1 MSKYEEE
8 LEQQLNE
15 LQDRLTTA
23 ERLLEYLYPVWET
36 QKDLVNDGSL
46 LWMLR
51 IGFVNFIRIQQQD
64 RSVPLDE
71 AQLFDVTYLYI
82 DKKETVGK
90 MKLDDLKKDHMEKF
104 MLGMINSYVKRKEY
118 EDGVH

>member
-1 MSKYEEE
+1 MSDYEQE

-15 LQDRLTTA
+15 LQDRLTTS

-64 RSVPLDE
+64 RSMPLDE
-71 AQLFDVTYLYI
+71 EQLFDVTYLYI

-90 MKLDDLKKDHMEKF
+90 IKLDDLKKDHMEKF
-104 MLGMINSYVKRKEY
+104 MLGMINNYVKRKEY
-118 EDGVH
+118 ADGVR

>member
-1 MSKYEEE
+1 MSDYEQE

-23 ERLLEYLYPVWET
+23 ERLLEYLYPVWEA
-36 QKDLVNDGSL
+36 QKDLVNDGAL
-46 LWMLR
+46 MWMLR

-64 RSVPLDE
+64 RSLPTDIP
-71 AQLFDVTYLYI
+71 QDFDVTYLYI

-90 MKLDDLKKDHMEKF
+90 MNLEHLKKDHMEKF
-104 MLGMINSYVKRKEY
+104 MLGMINNYVKRKEY
-118 EDGVH
+118 EDGLH